1 MAFGSNIG
9 FSNALGDPF
18 RPASN
23 IQAMNALNN
32 LSAINRELSVRQLR
46 MATGRAQPR
55 MEDGPS
61 FFSIQNKM
69 RNQVR
74 GKQMAL
80 DNIAD
85 AKDMLALGEQGL
97 LQIDDLLGTMRDLVV
112 RGASDTLTAE
122 QRDDMNR
129 EIRSLAMAIDL
140 VADTTEFNETGAMLN
155 DSFTATFQ
163 VGPNETASDMIMIQ
177 LGDFNAEP
185 LGVELG
191 ENEPDDEGNI
201 PPFVNVLDNPSS
213 KRSIARIDNAI
224 NRVKDQLNEIGGFQ
238 RKLTTLQNILSAS
251 MAVEESQASRFGDAD
266 LAKEQTAIAR
276 LQLMQQLATQQ
287 LAAANIAP
295 AQVLGGLLARR

>member
-9 FSNALGDPF
+9 FSTTLGDSF
-18 RPASN
+18 RPGSN

-61 FFSIQNKM
+61 FFSLQNKM

-85 AKDMLALGEQGL
+85 AKDMLSLGEQGL

-112 RGASDTLTAE
+112 RGGNDTLTAE

-129 EIRSLAMAIDL
+129 ELRSLAMAIDL
-140 VADTTEFNETGAMLN
+140 IADTTEFNESGAMLN
-155 DSFTATFQ
+155 DSFKATFQ
-163 VGPNETASDMIMIQ
+163 IGPNETAEDMLMVQ
-177 LGDFNAEP
+177 LGDFNAGP

-191 ENEPDDEGNI
+191 ENMPDSGGNV
-201 PPFVNVLDNPSS
+201 PPFINVLDNESA
-213 KRSIARIDNAI
+213 KRSIARIDNAV

-238 RKLTTLQNILSAS
+238 RKLTILQNILSAS
-251 MAVEESQASRFGDAD
+251 MAAEESQASRFGDAD

-295 AQVLGGLLARR
+295 AQIIGGLLGG